1 VDYWVIYSAVI
12 GAVIGAAIAVYRTWR
27 GNRGHKP
34 ASLALEDQYQHVLAS
49 IRRPYRALL
58 DTDPTGAGRYK
69 LLVRLGSGGFGTVYL
84 GVGQN
89 KDLAAIKFL
98 SERLAE
104 SPRLRD
110 GFSREIGFGLHAR
123 DRYTPRILTADLAAS
138 RPWVAM
144 EFINAPSLAD
154 IVSTRGPLSSEGVVL
169 FATTTIR
176 AVMNIHAAGVIH
188 LDLNPSNI
196 LLTRDPLGI
205 RIVDFGISQAV
216 SRAVFDRSAAQSAA
230 GYLSPEQAEGKKP
243 TVASDVFTW
252 ACTVCY
258 AASGKS
264 PFGTGTP
271 DQLMYRAAREDP
283 NLPDLPAVLTPLVEA
298 SLSKDQSRRPTPQ
311 AIADALTPKSAG
323 IAERF
328 SLSADRLSELEAR
341 LRDYREGDSDPDP
354 PAEQWKPDG
363 PLT

>member
-1 VDYWVIYSAVI
+1 MGYWVVYSAVI
-12 GAVIGAAIAVYRTWR
+12 GAVIGASIALFRNLP

-34 ASLALEDQYQHVLAS
+34 ASPAIEDQHQNVLAS
-49 IRRPYRALL
+49 IRRPYKALL
-58 DTDPTGAGRYK
+58 DTDPTGAGEYK
-69 LLVRLGSGGFGTVYL
+69 LLARLGSGGFGTVYL
-84 GVGQN
+84 GVRRNG
-89 KDLAAIKFL
+89 DLAAIKFL
-98 SERLAE
+98 SERLAN
-104 SPRLRD
+104 SSRLRD
-110 GFSREIGFGLHAR
+110 WFNGELGFGLRAR
-123 DRYTPRILTADLAAS
+123 GGYTPRILAADLEAS

-154 IVSTRGPLSSEGVVL
+154 IVRVRGPLSSEGVVL

-176 AVMNIHAAGVIH
+176 AVMNIHTAGVIH

-216 SRAVFDRSAAQSAA
+216 SGAVADNRPALSAA
-230 GYLSPEQAEGKKP
+230 GYLSPEQVEGKKP

-271 DQLMYRAAREDP
+271 AQLRDRAVREEP
-283 NLPDLPAVLTPLVEA
+283 NLPALPAVLTPLVEA
-298 SLSKDQSRRPTPQ
+298 SLSKDPRKRPTPQ
-311 AIADALTPKSAG
+311 AIADALPSKPTG
-323 IAERF
+323 IQGMLDGDP
-328 SLSADRLSELEAR
+328 SLNKEMQTWRV
-341 LRDYREGDSDPDP
+341 DPEEP
-354 PAEQWKPDG
+354 I
-363 PLT
+363 T

>member
-1 VDYWVIYSAVI
+1 MGYWVVYSAVI
-12 GAVIGAAIAVYRTWR
+12 GAVIGAAIAVYRTWQR
-27 GNRGHKP
+27 SRGHRP

-49 IRRPYRALL
+49 IRRPYRALT

-84 GVGQN
+84 GVRRNG
-89 KDLAAIKFL
+89 DLAAIKFL
-98 SERLAE
+98 SERLAN
-104 SPRLRD
+104 SSRLRD
-110 GFSREIGFGLHAR
+110 WFNGEIGFGLRAR
-123 DRYTPRILTADLAAS
+123 GGYTPRILAADLEAS

-144 EFINAPSLAD
+144 EFINAPSLAEV
-154 IVSTRGPLSSEGVVL
+154 VSARGSLSSEGVVL
-169 FATTTIR
+169 FATLTIR
-176 AVMNIHAAGVIH
+176 AVKNIHTAGVIH

-196 LLTRDPLGI
+196 LLTPDPLGI

-216 SRAVFDRSAAQSAA
+216 SGAVADSRPALSAA

-271 DQLMYRAAREDP
+271 AQLRDRAVREEP
-283 NLPDLPAVLTPLVEA
+283 NLPALPAVLTPLVEA
-298 SLSKDQSRRPTPQ
+298 SLSKDPRKRPTPR
-311 AIADALTPKSAG
+311 AIADALPSKRAANLSGANLLG
-323 IAERF
+323 A
-328 SLSADRLSELEAR
+328 SLVEV
-341 LRDYREGDSDPDP
+341 DPEEP
-354 PAEQWKPDG
+354 I
-363 PLT
+363 T

>member
-144 EFINAPSLAD
+144 EFINAPSLAEV
-154 IVSTRGPLSSEGVVL
+154 VSARGPLSSEGAVL
-169 FATTTIR
+169 FATRTIR
-176 AVMNIHAAGVIH
+176 AVMNIHTAGVIH

-196 LLTRDPLGI
+196 LLTPDPLGI

-216 SRAVFDRSAAQSAA
+216 GGAVADSRPALSAV
-230 GYLSPEQAEGKKP
+230 GYLSPEQVEGKKP

-264 PFGTGTP
+264 PFGPGTP
-271 DQLMYRAAREDP
+271 AQLRDRAVRE
-283 NLPDLPAVLTPLVEA
+283 NPDLPALPAALTPLVEA
-298 SLSKDQSRRPTPQ
+298 SLSKDPRKRPTPQ
-311 AIADALTPKSAG
+311 AIADALPSKRAANLSGANLLG
-323 IAERF
+323 A
-328 SLSADRLSELEAR
+328 SLVEV
-341 LRDYREGDSDPDP
+341 DPEEP
-354 PAEQWKPDG
+354 I
-363 PLT
+363 T

>member
-1 VDYWVIYSAVI
+1 MGYWVVYSAVI
-12 GAVIGAAIAVYRTWR
+12 GAVIGAAIAVYRTWQR
-27 GNRGHKP
+27 SRGHRP

-49 IRRPYRALL
+49 IRRPYRALI

-84 GVGQN
+84 GVRRNG
-89 KDLAAIKFL
+89 DLAAIKFL
-98 SERLAE
+98 SERLAN
-104 SPRLRD
+104 SSRLRD
-110 GFSREIGFGLHAR
+110 WFNGELGFGLRAR
-123 DRYTPRILTADLAAS
+123 GGYTPRILAADLEAS

-144 EFINAPSLAD
+144 EFINASSLAEV
-154 IVSTRGPLSSEGVVL
+154 VSTRGPLFSEGVVL
-169 FATTTIR
+169 FATLTIR
-176 AVMNIHAAGVIH
+176 AVKNIHTAGVIH

-196 LLTRDPLGI
+196 LLTPDPLGI

-216 SRAVFDRSAAQSAA
+216 SGTVADSRPAISAA

-271 DQLMYRAAREDP
+271 AQLRDRAVREEP
-283 NLPDLPAVLTPLVEA
+283 NLPALPAVLTPLVEA
-298 SLSKDQSRRPTPQ
+298 SLSKDPRKRPTPQ
-311 AIADALTPKSAG
+311 AIADALPSKQAANLG
-323 IAERF
+323 GANLRGA
-328 SLSADRLSELEAR
+328 SLVEV
-341 LRDYREGDSDPDP
+341 DPEEP
-354 PAEQWKPDG
+354 I
-363 PLT
+363 T